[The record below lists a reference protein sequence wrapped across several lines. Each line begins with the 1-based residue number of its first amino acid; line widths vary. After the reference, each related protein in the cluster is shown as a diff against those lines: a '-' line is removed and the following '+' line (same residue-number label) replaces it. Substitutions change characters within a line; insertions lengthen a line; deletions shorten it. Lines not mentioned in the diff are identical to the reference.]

1 MRVKDLLTFKVFRR
15 RPHEDAALRLY
26 SAVVTQARHPGF
38 YSDLAVADSVD
49 GRFEMI
55 ALHAFLVMRRLREA
69 GAAARDLSQAVF
81 DIMFDD
87 MDQNLRELGTGD
99 LGVGKRVKR
108 MAQAFYGRIAA
119 YDAGLAQPDDVTLIA
134 ALRRNVYRH
143 APVDDTVVA
152 MMAAYMRREIAALE
166 RQPYEDLRAGCVAFG
181 SIELQR

>member
-1 MRVKDLLTFKVFRR
+1 
-15 RPHEDAALRLY
+15 
-26 SAVVTQARHPGF
+26 
-38 YSDLAVADSVD
+38 
-49 GRFEMI
+49 
-55 ALHAFLVMRRLREA
+55 
-69 GAAARDLSQAVF
+69 
-81 DIMFDD
+81 IMFDD

-143 APVDDTVVA
+143 APVDHTVVA

-166 RQPYEDLRAGCVAFG
+166 RQPYEDLRAGRVAFG